1 MSSALGLLRLQK
13 VDNNIGQAQSRLE
26 EIRRILENNA
36 ELMDARKALERAQT
50 EHRMAEQ
57 ERSSEDLEAQTL
69 RLKIQGAE
77 SSLYG
82 GGVHNPKELQDL
94 QADVEA
100 LKRHLNTVE
109 ERELDA
115 MVRLESAADTIE
127 ATQFRLDQI
136 STRVESEQARLLQE
150 RSSLN
155 QSLVDLR
162 AEREA
167 AVAATSAEH
176 LRHYERLMQ
185 SRRGLAVA
193 QIADGAC
200 AACGTALTAALQQ
213 SARHASELTYCP
225 SCGRILYGD

>member
-1 MSSALGLLRLQK
+1 MSAALGLLRLQK

-26 EIRRILENNA
+26 EIRRILEDNA
-36 ELMDARKALERAQT
+36 ELTDARTQLESARD
-50 EHRMAEQ
+50 EHKLAEQ
-57 ERSSEDLEAQTL
+57 DRRSEDVEAQAL

-82 GGVHNPKELQDL
+82 GTVRNPKELQDL

-100 LKRHLNTVE
+100 LKRRLNAVE
-109 ERELDA
+109 ERELEA
-115 MVRLESAADTIE
+115 MVRLETTLGTIE
-127 ATQFRLDQI
+127 AAEATLGRV
-136 STRVESEQARLLQE
+136 STRIESEQALLLQE
-150 RSSLN
+150 RSNLN
-155 QSLVDLR
+155 QSLTDLR
-162 AEREA
+162 AERDA

-176 LRHYERLMQ
+176 LRQYQRLLQ

-200 AACGTALTAALQQ
+200 EACGTALTAALQQ
-213 SARHASELTYCP
+213 SARHASVLTYCP

>member
-1 MSSALGLLRLQK
+1 MSAALGLLRLQK
-13 VDNNIGQAQSRLE
+13 VDSSIGQAQTRLE
-26 EIRRILENNA
+26 AIRRILENNT
-36 ELMDARKALERAQT
+36 ELMAAREKLEGAQT
-50 EHRMAEQ
+50 EHKLAEQ
-57 ERSSEDLEAQTL
+57 DRRSKDDEAQAL

-82 GGVHNPKELQDL
+82 GSVRNPKELQDL

-109 ERELDA
+109 ERELEA
-115 MVRLESAADTIE
+115 MVRLEAAVGTIE
-127 ATQFRLDQI
+127 EAEARLDQI
-136 STRVESEQARLLQE
+136 STRIESEHAQLLQE
-150 RSSLN
+150 RSNLG
-155 QSLVDLR
+155 QSLTDLH

-176 LRHYERLMQ
+176 LRQYERLLGP
-185 SRRGLAVA
+185 RRGVAVA

-200 AACGTALTAALQQ
+200 EACGTALTAALQQ

-225 SCGRILYGD
+225 SCGRILYAD